1 MNTELER
8 LHELDW
14 SDSMTDEILLNLKAS
29 LADPLVKGV
38 QFPLFPDPAL
48 QSLVNGCSGETALME
63 AFPFYKRILG
73 YAKILGINVNHDTK
87 VLDFGCG
94 WGRHMRFF
102 WQIVGAQN
110 LYGVDID
117 PTFVELC
124 KKLFPSGNFINNHR
138 EPPLSFD
145 DNTFDIVWSYSVF
158 THINEEYNLKW
169 MKEIH
174 RVLRPGGMFILTT
187 QGRDFIKFCYSFAG
201 RQHFEH
207 EWFKLLAQIF
217 KTPEEVEAANKNF
230 ERGLFQYF
238 RIGGGGGPRDDSFY
252 GEAVVPRKFFVDNW
266 SQYFRIVDFYDPR
279 SQNQQAV
286 IVAQK
291 L

>member
-1 MNTELER
+1 MMLDH
-8 LHELDW
+8 LHDIDW
-14 SDSMTDEILLNLKAS
+14 AEAATDQVLLNLKES
-29 LADPLVKGV
+29 LTKTVVNGRE
-38 QFPLFPDPAL
+38 FPRFPEPEL
-48 QSLVNGCSGETALME
+48 QLLINGCSGESALME

-73 YAKILGINVNHDTK
+73 YADALGIKVEKKTR
-87 VLDFGCG
+87 VLDLGCG

-102 WQIVGAQN
+102 WQLVDGEN
-110 LYGVDID
+110 LYGADID
-117 PTFVELC
+117 PKFIALC
-124 KKLFPSGNFINNHR
+124 KELFPSGDFINNDR
-138 EPPLSFD
+138 EPPLPLESD
-145 DNTFDIVWSYSVF
+145 SFDIVWSYSVF
-158 THINEEYNLKW
+158 THINQEYNLKW

-174 RVLRPGGMFILTT
+174 RVLRKGGMFILTT

-201 RQHFEH
+201 QSTFEH

-217 KTPEEVEAANKNF
+217 KSPQEVEAANKNF

-266 SQYFRIVDFYDPR
+266 SEHFRIVDFYDPR
-279 SQNQQAV
+279 KQNQQAV

>member
-1 MNTELER
+1 MNLTLEH
-8 LHELDW
+8 LHEIDW
-14 SDSMTDEILLNLKAS
+14 AAAATDQVLLNLK
-29 LADPLVKGV
+29 
-38 QFPLFPDPAL
+38 
-48 QSLVNGCSGETALME
+48 QSLNNPIVNGREFPRFPEPELQLLINGCSGESALME

-73 YAKILGINVNHDTK
+73 YSELLGITVDRKTR
-87 VLDFGCG
+87 VLDLGCG

-102 WQIVGAQN
+102 WQLVDGEN
-110 LYGVDID
+110 LYGADID
-117 PTFVELC
+117 PKFIALC
-124 KKLFPSGNFINNHR
+124 KDLFPSGNFINNDR
-138 EPPLSFD
+138 EPPLALDSES
-145 DNTFDIVWSYSVF
+145 FDIVWSYSVF

-174 RVLRPGGMFILTT
+174 RVLRKGGMFILTT

-201 RQHFEH
+201 QKTFEH
-207 EWFKLLAQIF
+207 EWFRLLSQIF
-217 KTPEEVEAANKNF
+217 KSPQEVEAANKNF

-266 SQYFRIVDFYDPR
+266 SQHFRIVDFYDPR
-279 SQNQQAV
+279 NQNQQAV